1 MKDLFYRL
9 AEKVRKNEPI
19 PFPLAALLEAG
30 TPVVRIGMWAR
41 TRRPRVRVPARV
53 ISFGNITA
61 GGTGKTPAVIERARK
76 EIAAGH
82 KVAVLTRGYGS
93 KQEKKPIVAT
103 LSTPLEDFCRVL
115 GDEGALILRNARC
128 VVVKCADRV
137 AGAHV
142 AVEDYGCDTLLLDDG
157 FQYVRL
163 ERDEDI
169 VVIDAT
175 NPFGNGH
182 LIPRGIL
189 REPVK
194 ALRRATGIILTRCDQ
209 VQDFTPIIEKL
220 KAISPHV
227 PIRTTRHAPKYLTR
241 IDDGST
247 VPLEFLRD
255 KPVRAAC
262 AIAQPEAFFKTLEQ
276 LGARITDRLALPD
289 HSKLPLESFENEAVT
304 VITEKDAVKLASS
317 GSNVLS
323 LHVEIRNYP

>member
-61 GGTGKTPAVIERARK
+61 GGTGKTPAVIERARN

-189 REPVK
+189 REPFK

-209 VQDFTPIIEKL
+209 VQDIALTIEKL
-220 KAISPHV
+220 RAISPHA
-227 PIRTTRHAPKYLTR
+227 PIRTTRHAPKYLSR
-241 IDDGST
+241 VDDGST
-247 VPLEFLRD
+247 VPLEFLRG
-255 KPVRAAC
+255 KPVKAMC
-262 AIAQPEAFFKTLEQ
+262 AIANPEVFFKTLEQ
-276 LGARITDRLALPD
+276 LGARITQRLALPD
-289 HSKLPLESFENEAVT
+289 HSELPVEALEGKGIT
-304 VITEKDAVKLASS
+304 IITEKDAVRLMSARP
-317 GSNVLS
+317 NVLS
-323 LHVEIRNYP
+323 LRVEIEDFP